1 MPQGNAWLWLS
12 LCFLETWKFRFSSLC
27 CLFRVLIRCDCDETV
42 LFELMIICTGLW
54 LTCFVILFLYAL
66 LKFSAAAFEWL
77 AFIAFKK
84 SYVQF
89 CAARKTSA
97 SLWLRHCFFG
107 ELNSEP
113 VKFFLCGCFLPFQN
127 WFWLWWNCAFWLMIT
142 CTGLWLTN
150 CCVTLFV
157 YMTIYFSAVAL

>member
-42 LFELMIICTGLW
+42 LFELMITCTGLW

-97 SLWLRHCFFG
+97 SLWLRHCFFWRIKQWT
-107 ELNSEP
+107 SEIFP
-113 VKFFLCGCFLPFQN
+113 LRLLSSLSKLILIVMKLCFLTDDN
-127 WFWLWWNCAFWLMIT
+127 MHW
-142 CTGLWLTN
+142 
-150 CCVTLFV
+150 
-157 YMTIYFSAVAL
+157 ALID